1 MRHKIRVLMTHYPK
15 AFEFIK
21 FGMVGSVALIIH
33 YLTYYLLLRWMNYNV
48 SFTVG
53 YIVSLIVNFLLTISF
68 TFRVNASMKRG
79 AGFVFSHICNYLMQ
93 IILLNVF
100 LSINLSQTFAPVPVY
115 MISVPLNFI
124 MVRFFM
130 RC

>member
-1 MRHKIRVLMTHYPK
+1 MAHNSKII
-15 AFEFIK
+15 EFVK
-21 FGMVGSVALIIH
+21 FGMVGTVALIIH
-33 YLTYYLLLRWMNYNV
+33 YLIYYLLLHWMNYNI
-48 SFTVG
+48 SFTIG
-53 YIVSLIVNFLLTISF
+53 YIVSLIINFWLTASF

-79 AGFVFSHICNYLMQ
+79 AGFVFSHSCNYLLQ

-100 LSINLSQTFAPVPVY
+100 LSVNLSKVSAPVPVY

-130 RC
+130 RL